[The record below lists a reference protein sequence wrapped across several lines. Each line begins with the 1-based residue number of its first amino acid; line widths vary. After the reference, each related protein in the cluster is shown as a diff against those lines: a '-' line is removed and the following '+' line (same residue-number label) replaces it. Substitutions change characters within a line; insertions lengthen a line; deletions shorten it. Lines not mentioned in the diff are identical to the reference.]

1 MHFKNILSLQLFGTE
16 VKEHKEVKEKKEETK
31 KKRKVKEFVKSE
43 VKEEREIKSEGWS
56 KEEEKKLVDLYGLFG
71 DKWEAIAKW
80 LAKEKTEVERKME
93 EMLRWTKNMVGE
105 ERKVGEGKRG
115 MKDLLYL
122 VPRLKELMEESKGR
136 EFGEVQSKRMD
147 SREEQYRCLKRN
159 VRQDLD
165 DEEASKSGSVA
176 HNPNKF
182 KWKGIKKEKIS
193 SESDSD
199 TDSRASWIK

>member
-1 MHFKNILSLQLFGTE
+1 MD
-16 VKEHKEVKEKKEETK
+16 KEHGGRGKEGGR
-31 KKRKVKEFVKSE
+31 RKTRNEGFTIFGAKI
-43 VKEEREIKSEGWS
+43 ERIDG
-56 KEEEKKLVDLYGLFG
+56 
-71 DKWEAIAKW
+71 
-80 LAKEKTEVERKME
+80 
-93 EMLRWTKNMVGE
+93 
-105 ERKVGEGKRG
+105 GKQ
-115 MKDLLYL
+115 
-122 VPRLKELMEESKGR
+122 GR